1 MLLTFE
7 SCFAGLC
14 PRYLV
19 SLLREA
25 HVGVI
30 YFIIFGH
37 RELIAIVQVNLW
49 SGAVGST
56 SHDPFCTDHY
66 YPIAT
71 ARFAQ
76 PVISLDE
83 FRVKGANTPIGP
95 VELNFGVVFL
105 AVAGNFN

>member
-30 YFIIFGH
+30 HFLICLH
-37 RELIAIVQVNLW
+37 RELIAIVQVNLR

-76 PVISLDE
+76 PVISRNKLG
-83 FRVKGANTPIGP
+83 VKGRIPASDQLNVTS
-95 VELNFGVVFL
+95 ELFL